1 MILSVIIALS
11 LDQHIYEDIIRTR
24 SNVELTALTEVLEKG
39 GTYKTKC
46 ISEIVKNH
54 FPRNCMLFLK
64 LVKNSKYNR
73 KLKTRRANR
82 LLKRYC
88 MKDDLTFEFSQP
100 GPDSSL
106 TNLYPDCIRRYS
118 DKLKDVEYKKTK
130 R

>member
-11 LDQHIYEDIIRTR
+11 LDQYIYKDIIKTK
-24 SNVELTALTEVLEKG
+24 SNVELNTLIEVLERG
-39 GTYKTKC
+39 STYKTKC
-46 ISEIVKNH
+46 ISEIVKNN

-64 LVKNSKYNR
+64 LVKDSKYNR

-88 MKDDLTFEFSQP
+88 MKDDLTFEFGQP
-100 GPDSSL
+100 GPDSGL

-118 DKLKDVEYKKTK
+118 DKFKDVEYKKTK